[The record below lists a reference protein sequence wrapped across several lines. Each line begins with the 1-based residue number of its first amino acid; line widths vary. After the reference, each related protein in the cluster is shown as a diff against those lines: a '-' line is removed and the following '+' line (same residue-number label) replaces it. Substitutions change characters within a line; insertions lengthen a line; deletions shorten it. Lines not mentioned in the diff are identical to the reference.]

1 MIKLFF
7 KTIIIFTL
15 LFTNFSFANTY
26 KHKHYKIY
34 HKKYK
39 HKYHKKNNYMAGIA
53 SYYGDG
59 DGFNGQQMANGDYFD
74 TNNMST
80 AAHPTLRLGTKL
92 KVTNLSNNRSVYV
105 EVRDR
110 MPKRNRVIDLSTA
123 AAKYLGMYKKGI
135 TRVKLEIISN
145 SMFKKN
151 KNVLEVDLNDSGTP
165 Y

>member
-1 MIKLFF
+1 MSKLFI

-15 LFTNFSFANTY
+15 LFTNISFANTY
-26 KHKHYKIY
+26 KHKHHKSH

-39 HKYHKKNNYMAGIA
+39 LKHPKKNNYMVGIA

-59 DGFNGQQMANGDYFD
+59 DGFNGQQMANGHYFD
-74 TNNMST
+74 TNNTST
-80 AAHPTLRLGTKL
+80 AAHPILRLGTKL
-92 KVTNLSNNRSVYV
+92 KVTNLSNNRSIYV

-110 MPKRNRVIDLSTA
+110 MPKRKRVIDLSTA

-135 TRVKLEIISN
+135 TRVKLEIVSN
-145 SMFKKN
+145 NIFKNN
-151 KNVLEVDLNDSGTP
+151 KNVLEVDSNDSGTP